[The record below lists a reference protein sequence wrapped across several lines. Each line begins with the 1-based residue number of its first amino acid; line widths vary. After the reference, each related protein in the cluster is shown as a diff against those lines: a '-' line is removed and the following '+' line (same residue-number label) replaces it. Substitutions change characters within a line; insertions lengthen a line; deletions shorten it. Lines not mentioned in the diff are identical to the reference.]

1 MYQALLTRKYLTSK
15 IMPALAILAVAL
27 CSCMVI
33 VVWSVM
39 GGFLSHLVN
48 SGRALIGDVMVEW
61 PNQGFP
67 YYEEFITD
75 LEHDDLIAAAAPAL
89 QTYSLVILP
98 NDDKRM
104 VLVRGIDQRFAK
116 VTDYAGSLWWRP
128 LDQPLPK
135 DVEKLDP
142 RLDPKRK
149 AEFDAMLKGGLALRR
164 PNPVTGQPEPAAV
177 IGIEMTGQN
186 ERHRGGYYTPYED
199 VLRRMPDGGV
209 RRDTV
214 FMPRD
219 GSITLNLLPID
230 RGGKVLDLVHRKV
243 PVANELQ
250 TGLYELDKS
259 VLLYDLADLQRL
271 MLMDE
276 AQRLES
282 QPSRGVRGGPDGERF
297 DEPKKV
303 GVEPARVTTVFIRGK
318 GQNPD
323 ADALA
328 RRVSAIYETFAK
340 RHPKEVPESYLMRP
354 ATWRDNNRF
363 MIAAVEKETA
373 MVLIL
378 FSIISL
384 VAVFLIL
391 AIFWSMVAE
400 KTKDIGILRALGASR
415 SGVAWL
421 WVRYGLA
428 IGVLGAIVGGVLAF
442 LIVSNINGIHD
453 FIGEKL
459 GLWVWDPRVY
469 YFSVIPAQFKWMDSS
484 VVLVSAVLASGLGA
498 LIPALRAA
506 RMDPVKSLRFE

>member
-39 GGFLSHLVN
+39 GGFLSHLIN
-48 SGRALIGDVMVEW
+48 AGRSLIGDVMIDW
-61 PNQGFP
+61 PNSGFP
-67 YYEEFITD
+67 YYEELISD
-75 LEHDDLIAAAAPAL
+75 LEKDPSIAAAAPAL
-89 QTYSLVILP
+89 QTYSLVIMP

-116 VTDYAGSLWWRP
+116 VTDYASSLWWKP
-128 LDQPLPK
+128 LDTPLAK
-135 DVEKLDP
+135 DTTKKDP
-142 RLDPKRK
+142 RLDPARK
-149 AEFDAMLKGGLALRR
+149 SEFEQLYKNGLSLSRN
-164 PNPVTGQPEPAAV
+164 NPATGKVDPAAV
-177 IGIEMTGQN
+177 IGIEMSGQN
-186 ERHRGGYYTPYED
+186 ERHPAGYYTAYPT
-199 VLRRMPDGGV
+199 VLRRMPDGSVKSETMFLPGNGAV
-209 RRDTV
+209 
-214 FMPRD
+214 
-219 GSITLNLLPID
+219 TLNLLPID
-230 RGGKVLDLVHRKV
+230 RGGKVLDLVHRKI
-243 PVANELQ
+243 PIANELQ

-259 VLLYDLADLQRL
+259 VLFCDLAELQRL

-276 AQRLES
+276 ATRLEAA
-282 QPSRGVRGGPDGERF
+282 PSRAVRNGPNGESF
-297 DEPKKV
+297 DQPKKTS
-303 GVEPARVTTVFIRGK
+303 VEPARVTTIFIRAK
-318 GQNPD
+318 GENSD
-323 ADALA
+323 ANALA
-328 RRVSAIYETFAK
+328 STVQKIYDAFAE
-340 RHPKEVPESYLMRP
+340 RHIGEVPSSFIVRP
-354 ATWRDNNRF
+354 TTWRDNNRF

-400 KTKDIGILRALGASR
+400 KTRDIGILRALGASR

-428 IGVLGAIVGGVLAF
+428 IGIVGSIIGGVLAY
-442 LIVSNINGIHD
+442 LIVTNINAIHD
-453 FIGEKL
+453 FLGEKL
-459 GLWVWDPRVY
+459 GFYVWNPSVY
-469 YFSVIPAQFKWMDSS
+469 YFTTIPAAFKWDNSTI
-484 VVLVSAVLASGLGA
+484 VLVSAILAAGLGA